1 MLFRVIAGLIKVNS
15 GEVLYNGED
24 LFQKT
29 KKIVV
34 IVSSKSI
41 KIRVDQKFKV
51 SLKNI
56 RDNVSCRKT
65 KKQTKRN
72 QFGHIANDICS
83 S

>member
-1 MLFRVIAGLIKVNS
+1 M
-15 GEVLYNGED
+15 
-24 LFQKT
+24 FQKT

-41 KIRVDQKFKV
+41 NIRVDQKFKV

-65 KKQTKRN
+65 KKQKKGTSLDILQMIYVVVEIKNKRD
-72 QFGHIANDICS
+72 GMR
-83 S
+83 